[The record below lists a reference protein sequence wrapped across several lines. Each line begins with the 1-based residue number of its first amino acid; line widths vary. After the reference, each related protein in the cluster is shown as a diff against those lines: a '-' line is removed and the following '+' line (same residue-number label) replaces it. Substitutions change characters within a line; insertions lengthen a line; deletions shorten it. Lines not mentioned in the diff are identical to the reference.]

1 MEIMMG
7 LYAGK
12 MLIVDLTAQKVTT
25 EPLRMDWVKEYWGSW
40 GLALRYYYDA
50 VSPDIEPLSPENVVI
65 IMTGPLGGTLV
76 PLASRLCLVSK
87 SPHTGTI
94 FESNIGGALGP
105 ELKYAGYDGIIL
117 KGRSPAPVY
126 LKISDE
132 CVSLENAE
140 SLMGRG
146 IFETEKL
153 MEEAIGSSE
162 AKCLSIGP
170 AAENLVTYSMIGSES
185 YRQFGRGGTGA
196 LFGSKNLKGIVCRGT
211 GAVSVADMDQFLER
225 ANHYTSNNL
234 LTDDNLWAKTDGT
247 PLLVEV
253 TNEMGIHPTKNY
265 TRGFNGRKEE
275 LNSDAIQAAK
285 LGNRACFACPMACG
299 KFTRVNSAE
308 VEGPE
313 YETLCLAGSN
323 CEVNDLEAVIRFNRL
338 CDDLGLDTMSCGST
352 ISLAME
358 LTETGRHNFNIHF
371 GQADE
376 YLKVIYE
383 IATLSTERGRDLAMG
398 ARKLAAKYGAEDL
411 SMEVKGLEMPAYDP
425 RGNYGMGIAYAT
437 SERGACHLRAFPIFA
452 QDPYDIEALVTEV
465 VGAQNA
471 NSIKWSM
478 GFCDFWGTVNTGI
491 EADLM
496 SAGLGETV
504 TSEELDRAGE
514 RIWNL
519 SRLFNLR
526 AGFTVAD
533 DILPKKI
540 MERPLEEGP
549 HAGKVFS
556 REDLTRAMQS
566 YYLLRGWDE
575 NGIPSEQKL
584 AELGLDHLRIKG
596 C

>member
-338 CDDLGLDTMSCGST
+338 CDDLGLDT
-352 ISLAME
+352 I
-358 LTETGRHNFNIHF
+358 
-371 GQADE
+371 D
-376 YLKVIYE
+376 
-383 IATLSTERGRDLAMG
+383 
-398 ARKLAAKYGAEDL
+398 RK
-411 SMEVKGLEMPAYDP
+411 S
-425 RGNYGMGIAYAT
+425 
-437 SERGACHLRAFPIFA
+437 
-452 QDPYDIEALVTEV
+452 V
-465 VGAQNA
+465 V
-471 NSIKWSM
+471 
-478 GFCDFWGTVNTGI
+478 
-491 EADLM
+491 
-496 SAGLGETV
+496 
-504 TSEELDRAGE
+504 
-514 RIWNL
+514 
-519 SRLFNLR
+519 
-526 AGFTVAD
+526 
-533 DILPKKI
+533 
-540 MERPLEEGP
+540 
-549 HAGKVFS
+549 
-556 REDLTRAMQS
+556 
-566 YYLLRGWDE
+566 
-575 NGIPSEQKL
+575 
-584 AELGLDHLRIKG
+584 
-596 C
+596 

>member
-1 MEIMMG
+1 MG
-7 LYAGK
+7 LYSGK
-12 MLIVDLTAQKVTT
+12 MLIVDLTAQKITT
-25 EPLRMDWVKEYWGSW
+25 EPLRQDWAKEYWGSW

-50 VSPDIEPLSPENVVI
+50 VSPDIDPLSPENVII

-105 ELKYAGYDGIIL
+105 ELKYAGYDGIIV
-117 KGRSPAPVY
+117 KGRSPVPVY

-132 CVSLENAE
+132 CVSLESAE

-170 AAENLVTYSMIGSES
+170 AAENLITYSMIGSES

-196 LFGSKNLKGIVCRGT
+196 LFGSKNLKGLVCRGT
-211 GAVSVADMDQFLER
+211 GAVSVANMDLFLER
-225 ANHYTSNNL
+225 ANYYTKNNL

-247 PLLVEV
+247 PILVEV

-265 TRGFNGRKEE
+265 TRGFNGRKEK

-358 LTETGRHNFNIHF
+358 LTESGRHDFNLHF
-371 GQADE
+371 GQVDE

-398 ARKLAAKYGAEDL
+398 AKKLAAKYGAEDL
-411 SMEVKGLEMPAYDP
+411 SMEVKGLEMPAYEP

-452 QDPYDIEALVTEV
+452 QDPHDIDALVTEV

-471 NSIKWSM
+471 NGIKWSM
-478 GFCDFWGTVNTGI
+478 GFCDFWGTVNTEI

-519 SRLFNLR
+519 SRLFNLQ
-526 AGFTVAD
+526 AGLTAAD
-533 DILPKKI
+533 DTLPKKI
-540 MERPLEEGP
+540 MERPLEDGV
-549 HAGKVFS
+549 HAGRVFS
-556 REDLTRAMQS
+556 REDLTKAMQS
-566 YYLLRGWDE
+566 YYHLRGWDE
-575 NGIPSEQKL
+575 NGIPSQQKL
-584 AELGLDHLRIKG
+584 AELGLDHFRIKG